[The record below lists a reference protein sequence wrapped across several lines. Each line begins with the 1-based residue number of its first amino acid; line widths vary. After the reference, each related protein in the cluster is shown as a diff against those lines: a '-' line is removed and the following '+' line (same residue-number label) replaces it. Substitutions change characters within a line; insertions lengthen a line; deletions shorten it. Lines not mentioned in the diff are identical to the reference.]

1 MTTLTVSTVSPFEF
15 APLDDVRCRNC
26 GRLIVKWSRQGRAVL
41 EVKCPRCGSKYAVK
55 LST

>member
-1 MTTLTVSTVSPFEF
+1 MTTLTVTTASAYEYPM
-15 APLDDVRCRNC
+15 LDDVRCRDC
-26 GRLIVKWSRQGRAVL
+26 GRLIVKWARQGLAVL